1 MATNTAV
8 LRTDPAGHLWPL
20 IAAGLV
26 AFGAACGIAIAYGE
40 IAAFAVT
47 LSLVAAIAVLFDFRI
62 GAVLLIL
69 TLGLGATS
77 FMPRGVLGIPALN
90 PVNILILATLGSYL
104 LRGRILQLAPP
115 QLLFCVVLPI
125 LVAGLIGMPH
135 FDDIHPTF
143 FEGEHTLF
151 ITAFGYYRE
160 LAIRPLLIPVMAVLV
175 GAAVAKSQ
183 KPERFLVP
191 LIASVWIIAGVQL
204 IYIFT
209 AGITHF
215 SVLANPYLRG
225 FYDELGI
232 HANDLGRI
240 YSVAYALVL
249 FSWWETKSPKFK
261 VAAFVTL
268 GICGFA
274 CMLTFSRAGFLGIAL
289 VSGLFLL
296 WKLNAKTVA
305 LAIAA
310 GAFFLVFAPQ
320 YVWRRITFGWDADA
334 NTVSANRIEEIWAP
348 LLPTLGDSPIWGN
361 GIASVMWAEPALT
374 GDMMIVSHP
383 HNAFLEA
390 YLDMGLIGLGL
401 LLYYYWHVWR
411 GFRALG
417 SNAYLSPELRGF
429 FQGATA
435 ALVVFG
441 VTAMAGSSL
450 RPDSEFGYL
459 WLAIGMMYGMLARRP
474 AG

>member
-1 MATNTAV
+1 V
-8 LRTDPAGHLWPL
+8 G
-20 IAAGLV
+20 
-26 AFGAACGIAIAYGE
+26 
-40 IAAFAVT
+40 
-47 LSLVAAIAVLFDFRI
+47 
-62 GAVLLIL
+62 
-69 TLGLGATS
+69 
-77 FMPRGVLGIPALN
+77 
-90 PVNILILATLGSYL
+90 
-104 LRGRILQLAPP
+104 
-115 QLLFCVVLPI
+115 CVVAPI
-125 LVAGLIGMPH
+125 LLAGLIGMPH

-143 FEGEHTLF
+143 FEGAHPLF
-151 ITAFGYYRE
+151 LTAFGYYRE
-160 LAIRPLLIPVMAVLV
+160 LAVRPLLIPVMAVLV

-191 LIASVWIIAGVQL
+191 LIASIWIIAGVQL
-204 IYIFT
+204 IYIFA

-225 FYDELGI
+225 FYDDLGV

-240 YSVAYALVL
+240 YSVAFALLL
-249 FSWWETKSPKFK
+249 FAWWEAKSPKFK

-289 VSGLFLL
+289 TSGLFLL
-296 WKLNAKTVA
+296 WKMNARTVA

-310 GAFFLVFAPQ
+310 GGFFLVFAPQ

-334 NTVSANRIEEIWAP
+334 NTVSANRIEQIWGP
-348 LLPTLGDSPIWGN
+348 LLPTLGDSPLWGN
-361 GIASVMWAEPALT
+361 GIASVMWAEPMLT
-374 GDMMIVSHP
+374 GEMMTVSHP

-390 YLDMGLIGLGL
+390 YLDMGIIGLGL

-435 ALVVFG
+435 ALVVFF